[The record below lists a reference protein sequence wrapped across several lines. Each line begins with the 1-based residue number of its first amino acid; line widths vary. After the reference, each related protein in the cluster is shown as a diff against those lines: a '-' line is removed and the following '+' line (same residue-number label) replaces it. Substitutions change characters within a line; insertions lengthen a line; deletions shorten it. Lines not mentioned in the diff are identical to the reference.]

1 MAKQDLFK
9 TIQSAC
15 VVGLELIPTTLLCD
29 SIGSLGL
36 KEPVVVTGDASLAEC
51 LGIMQ
56 SKGVGSLL
64 IVDADGKL
72 EGIFTERDCLIK
84 VFGRASFDN
93 DSSVKEFMTKHP
105 IAERPE
111 ASLAFALNLMSNGGF
126 RHIPI
131 VDQEGMPIGMISVKD
146 VVDYIVSKML
156 ASINNLVDDLE

>member
-1 MAKQDLFK
+1 MTKQDLFK

-15 VVGLELIPTTLLCD
+15 VVGLELIPPTLLCD

-36 KEPVVVTGDASLAEC
+36 KEPVVVTGNTSLAEC

-64 IVDADGKL
+64 IVDAQGKL

-84 VFGRASFDN
+84 VFGRALFDK
-93 DSSVKEFMTKHP
+93 DSLVKDFMTKHP
-105 IAERPE
+105 VAERPE

-156 ASINNLVDDLE
+156 ASINNLVDDID